1 MLTADQQAKHLFTT
15 SLMPKYFLLS
25 VFLTFGCG
33 DYPASEKSED
43 APIDIKIDIRNDNS
57 ISHPDNETDDVDIN
71 VDSQSESDA
80 ESQSESKSDTTIDNT
95 TGLIYYEFKMI
106 D

>member
-1 MLTADQQAKHLFTT
+1 MLTGTQQAKHLFTIF
-15 SLMPKYFLLS
+15 LMPKYFLIF

-43 APIDIKIDIRNDNS
+43 APIEIKIDIRNDNS
-57 ISHPDNETDDVDIN
+57 ISHPDNETDEVDIN
-71 VDSQSESDA
+71 VDSHSQSDA
-80 ESQSESKSDTTIDNT
+80 ESQSESESKATIDNT